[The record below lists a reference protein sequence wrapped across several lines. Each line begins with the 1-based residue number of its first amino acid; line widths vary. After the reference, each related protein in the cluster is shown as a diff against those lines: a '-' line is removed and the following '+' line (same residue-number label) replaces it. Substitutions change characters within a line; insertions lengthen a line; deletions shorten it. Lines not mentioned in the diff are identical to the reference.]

1 MKRLFCLLL
10 AFLLL
15 FGTLTAA
22 AKTSSKNDTA
32 ELTVTQL
39 RTKMAKLV
47 EKYPNGSYFTDD
59 GRACTHHFNCG
70 ENCNCK
76 EVTAEEA
83 GTSGNRQCYGFARYV
98 FYQLFSLPYP
108 HYNGKADWTVSNEEE
123 TESVTAVWSY
133 APKSTADVKSIFS
146 DCRLGDV
153 IQSGEPHSMVVL
165 SRETNGV
172 YVYDC
177 NSDMLTC
184 QVKTHLV
191 TFEKLEKDLK
201 NYGMSLYR
209 AINYPT
215 DLQSEP
221 TLKVTSLPNKPLTED
236 ITDFSGMKL
245 EYRDGDYISEITC
258 DTGNSFIENNIVFK
272 KRIFI
277 EWCGNSFSDD
287 AELKVNFER
296 ENSSGGTLKF
306 AFRNAQLKIDAT
318 VYETLPAMKELTPPK
333 KTRYVKGQKLSP
345 DGCSM
350 TIIEDDGSERTIPAE
365 SLTFSG
371 FDSSTVGKCT
381 VTATYRKFSSNFEV
395 ETIALTTAITSNIVF
410 KIIICIFLAIVIFV
424 LYVKLKSNYIARHKA
439 KYRKRH

>member
-1 MKRLFCLLL
+1 MAFILLFC
-10 AFLLL
+10 
-15 FGTLTAA
+15 TVTATA
-22 AKTSSKNDTA
+22 ETTSQSDTS

-39 RTKMAKLV
+39 RNKMAEIV

-59 GRACTHHFNCG
+59 GRACTHHFDCD

-98 FYQLFSLPYP
+98 FYNLFSLPYP

-123 TESVTAVWSY
+123 TANVTAVWSY
-133 APKSTADVKSIFS
+133 APKSTADVKSLFS

-165 SRETNGV
+165 SLETDGV

-209 AINYPT
+209 AVNYPT

-221 TLKVTSLPNKPLTED
+221 TLKIVSLPDKPLTENM
-236 ITDFSGMKL
+236 TDFSGMKL
-245 EYRDGDYISEITC
+245 EYRSGDYISEITC
-258 DTGNSFIENNIVFK
+258 DTGNSFIEDNIVFK
-272 KRIFI
+272 NRIFI
-277 EWCGNSFSDD
+277 DWCGNSFADD
-287 AELKVNFER
+287 AELKVTFER
-296 ENSSGGTLKF
+296 ENSSGGVLTI
-306 AFRNAQLKIDAT
+306 AFRNARLETQAT
-318 VYETLPAMKELTPPK
+318 VYETLPAMKELILPK
-333 KTRYVKGQKLSP
+333 KIRYIKGQKFAT

-350 TIIEDDGSERTIPAE
+350 IIIEDDGSERMVSADN
-365 SLTFSG
+365 LTFSG
-371 FDSSTVGKCT
+371 FDSSVVGKCT
-381 VTATYRKFSSNFEV
+381 VTATYRKFSASFEV
-395 ETIALTTAITSNIVF
+395 ETVTLATVVTGSIVF
-410 KIIICIFLAIVIFV
+410 KLLVGIFVAAVIFV
-424 LYVKLKSNYIARHKA
+424 IYVKFKSNYIARHKA